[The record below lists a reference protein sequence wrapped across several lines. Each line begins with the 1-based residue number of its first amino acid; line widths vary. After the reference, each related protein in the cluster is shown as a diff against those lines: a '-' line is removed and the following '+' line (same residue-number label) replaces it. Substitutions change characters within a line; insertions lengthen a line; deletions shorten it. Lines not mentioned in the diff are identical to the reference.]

1 MLIPVEQLSDAAL
14 QGLIE
19 EFVTRDG
26 TDYGDCEAS
35 LESKVAQVRRQLAS
49 GDAVILFS
57 QSKGV
62 CNIVPKSMLE

>member
-1 MLIPVEQLSDAAL
+1 MLIPVEQLSEEAL

-26 TDYGDCEAS
+26 TDYGDHEIS
-35 LESKVAQVRRQLAS
+35 LAEKVAQVRQQLES

-62 CNIVPKSMLE
+62 CNIVPKSAIE